1 MKKVLCIAVMGIAL
15 FASCLNEIEE
25 FDIRDQAVGFFD
37 GGFETSR
44 YRIRK
49 SYDRDDEMEI
59 ITFDDENLV
68 TYSRIL
74 FNIVERKYGFDYE
87 VISRINNSRINNS
100 RINNSEILAK
110 GRYDKTQDKHIWRI
124 WNGDIVVFT
133 RVYYPYFEN

>member
-37 GGFETSR
+37 SGGETSR

-68 TYSRIL
+68 IESRRL
-74 FNIVERKYGFDYE
+74 FNIVERKYGFDYD
-87 VISRINNSRINNS
+87 VISRINNSK
-100 RINNSEILAK
+100 ILAK
-110 GRYDKTQDKHIWRI
+110 GRYDKTQDKHIMKFR
-124 WNGDIVVFT
+124 NGYTVVFT

>member
-15 FASCLNEIEE
+15 FSSCLNEIEE

-68 TYSRIL
+68 IESRRL
-74 FNIVERKYGFDYE
+74 FNIVERKYGFDYD
-87 VISRINNSRINNS
+87 VISRINNSK
-100 RINNSEILAK
+100 ILAK